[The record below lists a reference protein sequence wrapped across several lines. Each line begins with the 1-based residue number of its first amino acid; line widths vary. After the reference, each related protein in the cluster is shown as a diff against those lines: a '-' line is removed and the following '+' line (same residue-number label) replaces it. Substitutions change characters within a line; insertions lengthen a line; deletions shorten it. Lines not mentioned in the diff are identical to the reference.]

1 MASDIGV
8 RHLPPA
14 MVAGARSPAEV
25 PDART
30 RFFRALIAVG
40 VWGLAV
46 LPILTGVQRCA
57 FARTFHRPCPGCGM
71 TRAVDLLLVG
81 QWRASLHMHPLAV
94 PTLLAGGAFAL
105 STVWTTWLLGLPLV
119 HKSRLGRVALA
130 ALALV
135 YVASF
140 VLWGLR
146 FAGWFGGPVP
156 V

>member
-1 MASDIGV
+1 MV
-8 RHLPPA
+8 RSS
-14 MVAGARSPAEV
+14 VIDR
-25 PDART
+25 RT
-30 RFFRALIAVG
+30 RFFRALLG
-40 VWGLAV
+40 VALWGLAV
-46 LPILTGVQRCA
+46 LPTLVGAQRCT
-57 FARTFHRPCPGCGM
+57 FARVFHRPCPGCGM
-71 TRAVDLLLVG
+71 TRAIDLLLIG

-105 STVWTTWLLGLPLV
+105 STVWTTWVFGLPLV
-119 HKSRLGRVALA
+119 HKSVVGRA
-130 ALALV
+130 ALGALVLV